1 MKRQAVSSIR
11 SYKYSSSA
19 SLTQVYL
26 SNPSAI
32 KTRFR
37 QAFFSLCV
45 VATAVLGALPAL
57 SEGSVSF
64 KGVSSLILSQDPRI
78 KGILLKGML
87 FEPTGTAPRLGSQ
100 FPHSGCRIPPYSFI
114 AKAKGWQT
122 TNNLF
127 DLLVTVN
134 AYTVFLDKDG
144 KELDGDSPAAT
155 HLKIYFENVDIT
167 PRWPAGYSPNEVGV
181 RGNRNSKPSAP
192 VPMLTYSA
200 GVGGNSVTSK
210 QRALMNGYLPNPP
223 LPVSI
228 DKACSL

>member
-1 MKRQAVSSIR
+1 MTRQAAQSVISYRCSSTA
-11 SYKYSSSA
+11 SSN
-19 SLTQVYL
+19 QV
-26 SNPSAI
+26 NFPIASAI
-32 KTRFR
+32 KIRFR
-37 QAFFSLCV
+37 QGFFSLCV
-45 VATAVLGALPAL
+45 VATVVLGALPAL

-100 FPHSGCRIPPYSFI
+100 FPHSGCRIPPYSFV

-122 TNNLF
+122 TKDLF

-144 KELDGDSPAAT
+144 KELDGDSPEAT
-155 HLKIYFENVDIT
+155 HLKIYLENVAIT
-167 PRWPAGYSPNEVGV
+167 PRWPAGYSPNQVGV
-181 RGNRNSKPSAP
+181 QGNSNSDPTAP
-192 VPMLTYSA
+192 GPMLTYST
-200 GVGGNSVTSK
+200 GVGGNAVTSK
-210 QRALMNGYLPNPP
+210 QRALMYSYLPNLP